1 MLNLKRKKL
10 KYQKGQSLVEHLIL
24 WPALVFVVLFA
35 LQLGQLYTAKATV
48 NAASLRAAREG
59 ALRYGDISHMNRIFV
74 EGLAPL
80 YLRKDP
86 NAINYTKAVGKSYTE
101 NFVTPNGKRLLG
113 SGILIE
119 VISPNQQIFNAFSE
133 NQYTL
138 PADCEKKTTTSRHN
152 HWPKTSCREPSR
164 PTRQIPNDNLNVRNP
179 STKRV
184 SVSGQNVDM
193 NIQDANL
200 LKIRAH
206 YCVPLTIPVMRSAFY
221 HTTVNL
227 RQMWNRDWY
236 SFFQTTAASRHPAYR
251 TCIVRTQKD
260 AVARSLSRTS
270 RKYYIPVSADAV
282 VRMQTP
288 YRN

>member
-1 MLNLKRKKL
+1 MNMKQLRH
-10 KYQKGQSLVEHLIL
+10 QKGQSLVEHLIL
-24 WPALVFVVLFA
+24 WPALVFVVMFA

-48 NAASLRAAREG
+48 NTASLRAAREG
-59 ALRYGDISHMNRIFV
+59 ALRHGDVLHMNRIFV

-86 NAINYTKAVGKSYTE
+86 NAINYGIAVGKSYAK
-101 NFVTPNGKRLLG
+101 NFVTANGTRLWG

-119 VISPNQQIFNAFSE
+119 VISPNQDIFNTFAA

-138 PADCEKKTTTSRHN
+138 PTGCEASRTTRRN
-152 HWPKTSCREPSR
+152 NPWERTSCRESSR
-164 PTRQIPNDNLNVRNP
+164 PTRQIPNDNLNVRSAATRQVTVNGQ
-179 STKRV
+179 
-184 SVSGQNVDM
+184 SVHM

-206 YCVPLTIPVMRSAFY
+206 YCVPLTIPFMRAAFY
-221 HTTVNL
+221 HTATNL

-236 SFFQTTAASRHPAYR
+236 TFFQTTEASRHPAYR
-251 TCIVRTQKD
+251 TCIARTQRNS
-260 AVARSLSRTS
+260 VSNNLGLTS
-270 RKYYIPVSADAV
+270 RKYFIPVSADAV